1 MSKSGVHKHFGT
13 KETLQIS
20 TLDKAFV
27 DFWHRVVEPALAEPP
42 GLRRLRAVCANS
54 VGYLEAPLLP
64 GGCLMTAALTEYD
77 GRPGRVRDAVAEVW
91 SHWREQLRADLAA
104 AMENGELPAGFDIDQ
119 ALFEIVAAGLALNA
133 AMQRTPDRALAE
145 HAKRMPTQRRSSRPH
160 RLRHPGYDRLT
171 AFLLVSPSVQRMKSM
186 PSVGCTS
193 LRWRPRAS
201 ALRMPVPMSTSTR
214 SAMSGS
220 AVGE

>member
-1 MSKSGVHKHFGT
+1 MSPRRSAAEAQATRGRILGRAAEIASEEGLDGITIGRLAEELEMSKSGVHKHFGT

-54 VGYLEAPLLP
+54 VGYLEEPLLP

-91 SHWREQLRADLAA
+91 SRWREQLRADLAA
-104 AMENGELPAGFDIDQ
+104 AVENGELPAGFDVDQ

-133 AMQRTPDRALAE
+133 AMQLQHDRAA
-145 HAKRMPTQRRSSRPH
+145 ADRARR
-160 RLRHPGYDRLT
+160 
-171 AFLLVSPSVQRMKSM
+171 AIE
-186 PSVGCTS
+186 
-193 LRWRPRAS
+193 RALDQS
-201 ALRMPVPMSTSTR
+201 
-214 SAMSGS
+214 
-220 AVGE
+220 

>member
-1 MSKSGVHKHFGT
+1 MSPRRSAAEAQATRGRILGRAAEIASEEGLDGITIGRLAEELEMSKSGVHKHFGT

-42 GLRRLRAVCANS
+42 GLRRLRAVCTNS

-91 SHWREQLRADLAA
+91 SRWREQLRADLAA
-104 AMENGELPAGFDIDQ
+104 AVENGELPAEFDVDQ
-119 ALFEIVAAGLALNA
+119 ALFEIIAAGLALNA
-133 AMQRTPDRALAE
+133 AMQLQHDRAAAE
-145 HAKRMPTQRRSSRPH
+145 RAH
-160 RLRHPGYDRLT
+160 R
-171 AFLLVSPSVQRMKSM
+171 AIE
-186 PSVGCTS
+186 
-193 LRWRPRAS
+193 RALNQS
-201 ALRMPVPMSTSTR
+201 DQS
-214 SAMSGS
+214 
-220 AVGE
+220 

>member
-1 MSKSGVHKHFGT
+1 MSPRRSAAEAQATRGRILDRAAEIASEEGLDGITIGRLAEELEMSKSGVHKHFGT

-54 VGYLEAPLLP
+54 VNHLEAPLLP

-91 SHWREQLRADLAA
+91 SRWRGQLRADLTTAVDD
-104 AMENGELPAGFDIDQ
+104 GELPAGFDVDQ

-133 AMQRTPDRALAE
+133 AMQLQHDRAA
-145 HAKRMPTQRRSSRPH
+145 AGRARR
-160 RLRHPGYDRLT
+160 
-171 AFLLVSPSVQRMKSM
+171 AIE
-186 PSVGCTS
+186 
-193 LRWRPRAS
+193 RALDQS
-201 ALRMPVPMSTSTR
+201 
-214 SAMSGS
+214 
-220 AVGE
+220 

>member
-1 MSKSGVHKHFGT
+1 MSPRRSVAEAQATKGRILSRAAEIASEEGLDGITIGRLAEALEMSKSGVHKHFGT
-13 KETLQIS
+13 KESLQIS

-27 DFWHRVVEPALAEPP
+27 DFWHRVVEPALGEPP

-91 SHWREQLRADLAA
+91 SRWREQLRADLAA
-104 AMENGELPAGFDIDQ
+104 AVENAELPAGFDIDQ

-133 AMQRTPDRALAE
+133 AMQLQHDRSAAGRARFAIERAL
-145 HAKRMPTQRRSSRPH
+145 KQS
-160 RLRHPGYDRLT
+160 
-171 AFLLVSPSVQRMKSM
+171 
-186 PSVGCTS
+186 
-193 LRWRPRAS
+193 
-201 ALRMPVPMSTSTR
+201 
-214 SAMSGS
+214 
-220 AVGE
+220 

>member
-1 MSKSGVHKHFGT
+1 MSPRRSAAEAQATRGRILGRAAEIASEEGLDGITIGRLAEELEMSKSGVHKHFGT

-54 VGYLEAPLLP
+54 VGYLEEPLLP
-64 GGCLMTAALTEYD
+64 GGCLMTAALSEYD

-91 SHWREQLRADLAA
+91 SRWREQLRADLTAA
-104 AMENGELPAGFDIDQ
+104 VDKGELPAGFDAEQ

-133 AMQRTPDRALAE
+133 AMQLQHDRTAADRARRAIERALA
-145 HAKRMPTQRRSSRPH
+145 QS
-160 RLRHPGYDRLT
+160 
-171 AFLLVSPSVQRMKSM
+171 
-186 PSVGCTS
+186 
-193 LRWRPRAS
+193 
-201 ALRMPVPMSTSTR
+201 
-214 SAMSGS
+214 
-220 AVGE
+220 

>member
-1 MSKSGVHKHFGT
+1 MSPRRSAAEAQATRGRILGRAAEIASEEGLDGITIGRLAEELEMSKSGVHKHFGT

-54 VGYLEAPLLP
+54 VGYLEEPLLP
-64 GGCLMTAALTEYD
+64 GGCLMTAALSEYD

-91 SHWREQLRADLAA
+91 SRWREQLRADLTAA
-104 AMENGELPAGFDIDQ
+104 VDKGELPAGFDAEQ

-133 AMQRTPDRALAE
+133 AMQFQHDRTAADRARRAIERALA
-145 HAKRMPTQRRSSRPH
+145 QS
-160 RLRHPGYDRLT
+160 
-171 AFLLVSPSVQRMKSM
+171 
-186 PSVGCTS
+186 
-193 LRWRPRAS
+193 
-201 ALRMPVPMSTSTR
+201 
-214 SAMSGS
+214 
-220 AVGE
+220 

>member
-1 MSKSGVHKHFGT
+1 MSPRRSAAEAQATRGRILGRAAEIASEEGLDGITIGRLAEELEMSKSGVHKHFGT

-27 DFWHRVVEPALAEPP
+27 DFWHRVVDPALAEPP

-54 VGYLEAPLLP
+54 VDYLEEPLLP

-91 SHWREQLRADLAA
+91 SRWRGQLRADLTAA
-104 AMENGELPAGFDIDQ
+104 VESGELPPGFDVDQ

-133 AMQRTPDRALAE
+133 AMQLQHDRAAATRARRAIDRAL
-145 HAKRMPTQRRSSRPH
+145 TRP
-160 RLRHPGYDRLT
+160 
-171 AFLLVSPSVQRMKSM
+171 
-186 PSVGCTS
+186 
-193 LRWRPRAS
+193 
-201 ALRMPVPMSTSTR
+201 
-214 SAMSGS
+214 
-220 AVGE
+220 

>member
-1 MSKSGVHKHFGT
+1 MSPRRSAAEAQATKGRILDRAAEIASEEGLDGITIGRLAEELEMSKSGVHKHFGT

-54 VGYLEAPLLP
+54 VGYLEEPLLP

-91 SHWREQLRADLAA
+91 SRWREQLRSDLTAA
-104 AMENGELPAGFDIDQ
+104 VENGELPAGFDIDQ
-119 ALFEIVAAGLALNA
+119 ALFEIIAAGLALNA
-133 AMQRTPDRALAE
+133 AMQLQHDRTAADRA
-145 HAKRMPTQRRSSRPH
+145 RR
-160 RLRHPGYDRLT
+160 
-171 AFLLVSPSVQRMKSM
+171 AIE
-186 PSVGCTS
+186 
-193 LRWRPRAS
+193 RALDQS
-201 ALRMPVPMSTSTR
+201 
-214 SAMSGS
+214 
-220 AVGE
+220 

>member
-1 MSKSGVHKHFGT
+1 MSPRRSAAEAQATKGRILDRAAEIASEEGLDGITIGRLAEELEMSKSGVHKHFGT

-27 DFWHRVVEPALAEPP
+27 DFWHRVVEPALNEPP

-54 VGYLEAPLLP
+54 VNYLENPLLP

-91 SHWREQLRADLAA
+91 SRWRERLREDLTAA
-104 AMENGELPAGFDIDQ
+104 VESGELPAGFDVDQ

-133 AMQRTPDRALAE
+133 ALQLQHDRAA
-145 HAKRMPTQRRSSRPH
+145 ADRARR
-160 RLRHPGYDRLT
+160 
-171 AFLLVSPSVQRMKSM
+171 AIE
-186 PSVGCTS
+186 
-193 LRWRPRAS
+193 RALDQS
-201 ALRMPVPMSTSTR
+201 
-214 SAMSGS
+214 
-220 AVGE
+220 

>member
-1 MSKSGVHKHFGT
+1 MSPRRSVAEAQVTRGRILGRAAEIASEEGLDGITIGRLAEELEMSKSGVHKHFGT

-42 GLRRLRAVCANS
+42 GLGRLRTVCANS

-91 SHWREQLRADLAA
+91 SRWRDQLRADLTAA
-104 AMENGELPAGFDIDQ
+104 VKNGELPARFEIDQ

-133 AMQRTPDRALAE
+133 AMQLDHDQAAAGRARRAIERALS
-145 HAKRMPTQRRSSRPH
+145 RS
-160 RLRHPGYDRLT
+160 
-171 AFLLVSPSVQRMKSM
+171 
-186 PSVGCTS
+186 
-193 LRWRPRAS
+193 
-201 ALRMPVPMSTSTR
+201 
-214 SAMSGS
+214 
-220 AVGE
+220 

>member
-1 MSKSGVHKHFGT
+1 MSPRRSAAEAQATRGRILDRAAGIASTEGLDGITIGRLAEELEMSKSGVHKHFGT

-54 VGYLEAPLLP
+54 VGYLEEPLLP

-91 SHWREQLRADLAA
+91 SRWRQQLRTDLTAA
-104 AMENGELPAGFDIDQ
+104 VENGELPAGFDIDQ

-133 AMQRTPDRALAE
+133 AMQLQHDKAATGRARRAIERALD
-145 HAKRMPTQRRSSRPH
+145 QS
-160 RLRHPGYDRLT
+160 
-171 AFLLVSPSVQRMKSM
+171 
-186 PSVGCTS
+186 
-193 LRWRPRAS
+193 
-201 ALRMPVPMSTSTR
+201 
-214 SAMSGS
+214 
-220 AVGE
+220 